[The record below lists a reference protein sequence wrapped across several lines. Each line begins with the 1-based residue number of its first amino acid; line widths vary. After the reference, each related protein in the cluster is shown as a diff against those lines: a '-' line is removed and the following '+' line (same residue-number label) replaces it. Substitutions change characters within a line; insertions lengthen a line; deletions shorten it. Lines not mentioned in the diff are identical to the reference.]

1 MIGLVTLFGG
11 GGFLG
16 RYVAQEL
23 LRHGV
28 RVRFAQRVPR
38 DAWFVKTLGGLG
50 QTQFVAADVTRPETV
65 ARALVGADAVVNL
78 VGALLIG
85 LVVATAPQWAS
96 YETEKLITAGCLGGL
111 TTFSTFSLEIF
122 QLIESKNLGVAVAY
136 GLGSVVLGV
145 LGVALGFKL
154 GS

>member
-1 MIGLVTLFGG
+1 MVAAGG
-11 GGFLG
+11 ALG
-16 RYVAQEL
+16 SVA
-23 LRHGV
+23 
-28 RVRFAQRVPR
+28 RFAISHGLKSHLL
-38 DAWFVKTLGGLG
+38 ATL
-50 QTQFVAADVTRPETV
+50 A
-65 ARALVGADAVVNL
+65 VNL
-78 VGALLIG
+78 VGAFLIG

-111 TTFSTFSLEIF
+111 TTFSTFSLEVF